1 MTCVHLFMYICGGFG
16 KNNGPSSHGSGLY
29 SNKQSLRFRF
39 EFSEAGFVD
48 LNDELFV
55 DDLIQEIENV
65 SNSVYTCTCTCTQYL
80 LDDNALSVAMLES
93 NNELSEHK

>member
-1 MTCVHLFMYICGGFG
+1 MCTFIYVYICGGFG

-55 DDLIQEIENV
+55 DDLIQYKRLKTLV
-65 SNSVYTCTCTCTQYL
+65 TVCTHVPHVHVHNIFLMITPL
-80 LDDNALSVAMLES
+80 ALQCWSLTT
-93 NNELSEHK
+93 N

>member
-1 MTCVHLFMYICGGFG
+1 MYICGGFG

-55 DDLIQEIENV
+55 DDLIQYDSRV
-65 SNSVYTCTCTCTQYL
+65 LVRDAAKQMAGHC
-80 LDDNALSVAMLES
+80 
-93 NNELSEHK
+93 

>member
-65 SNSVYTCTCTCTQYL
+65 SNSATVYMCTHVHVHNIFLMITPL
-80 LDDNALSVAMLES
+80 ALQCWSLTT
-93 NNELSEHK
+93 N

>member
-1 MTCVHLFMYICGGFG
+1 MYICGGFG

-55 DDLIQEIENV
+55 DDLIRTVQEIENV
-65 SNSVYTCTCTCTQYL
+65 SNSVYTCTYMYMYTI
-80 LDDNALSVAMLES
+80 SS
-93 NNELSEHK
+93 